1 MRLTV
6 LLSENESVPI
16 HLGRHYLKSL
26 SGDPAE
32 PVDEVAYLHEVEREA
47 REFFCHEH
55 FNVTHELDAAD
66 INLTLQI
73 SQMPHSLNQKNRSSM
88 LLLPVS
94 LVQFGICFE
103 YLFKIKIC
111 ILHSQTPSK

>member
-6 LLSENESVPI
+6 SVLQHESLPI
-16 HLGRHYLKSL
+16 LPGRHYLKSL

-32 PVDEVAYLHEVEREA
+32 TVDEAAYLLEVEREA

-66 INLTLQI
+66 INLTLHI
-73 SQMPHSLNQKNRSSM
+73 SQMPH
-88 LLLPVS
+88 
-94 LVQFGICFE
+94 G
-103 YLFKIKIC
+103 
-111 ILHSQTPSK
+111 